1 MATDGYVSHQ
11 QQKWETYLAEHQIEK
26 IFRDLT
32 SDIITKQPQDSI
44 QHMIEWL
51 HKFREAKT
59 KPKKDKK
66 NTKKGRGRQRVV
78 ESSDSDSDDSSEDDR
93 PFVAVKQ
100 SKTRRGTIAAP
111 RLSLTKNW
119 TPPSVPKEAHEE
131 SFLGRQLMTIFFM
144 KSCTR
149 KELHVLVGAMTSQSY
164 EDCALIF

>member
-26 IFRDLT
+26 IFRDMT

-59 KPKKDKK
+59 KPKKKDSKK
-66 NTKKGRGRQRVV
+66 KKKGRQRVV

-111 RLSLTKNW
+111 RGSRSFW
-119 TPPSVPKEAHEE
+119 ACRSVE
-131 SFLGRQLMTIFFM
+131 
-144 KSCTR
+144 
-149 KELHVLVGAMTSQSY
+149 
-164 EDCALIF
+164 